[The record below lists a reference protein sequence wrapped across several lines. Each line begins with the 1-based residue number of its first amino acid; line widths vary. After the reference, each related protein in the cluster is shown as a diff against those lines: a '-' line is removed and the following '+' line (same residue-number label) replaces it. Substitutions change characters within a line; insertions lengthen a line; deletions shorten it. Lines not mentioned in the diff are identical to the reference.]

1 MTLLRRMRW
10 RNILLFLAVLGPGI
24 IASTVDNDAPGI
36 ATYSVAGASF
46 GYKLLWTLIPMTVL
60 LIIVQEMAAR
70 MGVVTGKG
78 LGDLI
83 RENYGI
89 KVTFYFMV
97 ALVIANLGT
106 TTANFAGWAASLE
119 IFGISKHLSV
129 PVGALLVWWLVIRGS
144 YKRVEK
150 VFLFASAIYITYIVS
165 GLLARPAW
173 GQVLTRAVVP
183 SFSLETAYLYMLI
196 AVIGTTITPW
206 MQFYLQ
212 SAVVEKGIK
221 LEEYGASRLDVVAG
235 GAMTNVVTLFIMVA
249 CAATLFAAGI
259 RIETAKDA
267 ALALGP
273 LAGRYASILFAIG
286 LANASIVAA
295 SILPLSTA
303 YSVAEGMGWEGG
315 VNKTFKEAP
324 HFMWLYTS
332 LIVLGAAIILTPR
345 MPLIRIMI
353 LPQALNGMLLPF
365 VLIFMLR
372 LINRE
377 ELMGEFTNSRL
388 YNVIAWGSAILLI
401 GLSALMLATMLVS
414 GLKG

>member
-1 MTLLRRMRW
+1 
-10 RNILLFLAVLGPGI
+10 LFLAVLGPGI
-24 IASTVDNDAPGI
+24 ITSVVDNDAPGI

-83 RENYGI
+83 RENHGI

-119 IFGISKHLSV
+119 IFGISKYLSV

-173 GQVLTRAVVP
+173 GEVLARAVVP
-183 SFSLETAYLYMLI
+183 SFSLDTAYLYMVI

-221 LEEYGASRLDVVAG
+221 LEEYGASRLDVAVG

-286 LANASIVAA
+286 LANASILGAA
-295 SILPLSTA
+295 ILPLSTA

-315 VNKTFKEAP
+315 VNKTFREAP
-324 HFMWLYTS
+324 HFMWLYTG
-332 LIVLGAAIILTPR
+332 LIVLGVAIILIPR
-345 MPLIRIMI
+345 VPLIQIMV
-353 LPQALNGMLLPF
+353 LPQAVNGMLLPI

-372 LINRE
+372 LINKE
-377 ELMGEFTNSRL
+377 ELMGKFTNGKL
-388 YNVIAWGSAILLI
+388 YNVIAWGSAFFLI
-401 GLSALMLATMLVS
+401 GLSVLMLATTFVS